1 MIRQLTLLIINHHH
15 TEDQFQV
22 ISKTKVHKL
31 LVIKEIGSTDII
43 IENIVGSIEMEVD
56 QKAEEIE
63 ILKKNIHI
71 IIEMEADQVTEKN
84 ATTIIVTVHQ
94 TTMQP
99 PQAKNVRDMKA
110 QATNMV
116 IMVLNH

>member
-31 LVIKEIGSTDII
+31 LVIKEIESTDII

-94 TTMQP
+94 TTMEIL
-99 PQAKNVRDMKA
+99 QA
-110 QATNMV
+110 
-116 IMVLNH
+116 